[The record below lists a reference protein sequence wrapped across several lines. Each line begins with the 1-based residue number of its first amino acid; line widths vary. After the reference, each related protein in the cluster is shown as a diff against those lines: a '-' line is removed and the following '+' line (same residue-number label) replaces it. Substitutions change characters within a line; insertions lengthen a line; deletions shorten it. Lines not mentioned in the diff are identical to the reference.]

1 MYIRH
6 ITNVTVEKGTVH
18 LSSASLSKESLNSA
32 VLNILNTF
40 RQYRKGHKLDILI
53 VCRFEYSLEASQK
66 ISGLLASFRSI
77 AKRHHFHMRTTRTE
91 DSKTYISKS
100 GETWVYKVELE
111 FTKEFWKAN
120 KQQEL
125 PL

>member
-6 ITNVTVEKGTVH
+6 ITDVSVEKGTVH
-18 LSSASLSKESLNSA
+18 LSSASLSKESLNLA
-32 VLNILNTF
+32 VTNILNTF
-40 RQYRKGHKLDILI
+40 RQYRKGHKLEILI

-77 AKRHHFHMRTTRTE
+77 ARRHHFIMRTVRTE

-100 GETWVYKVELE
+100 GKTWIYKVELE
-111 FTKEFWKAN
+111 FGKEFWKAN

>member
-40 RQYRKGHKLDILI
+40 RQYRKGHKLEILI
-53 VCRFEYSLEASQK
+53 VCRFEYSLEASRK
-66 ISGLLASFRSI
+66 ISGLMASFRSI
-77 AKRHHFHMRTTRTE
+77 ARRHHFIMRTVRTE

-100 GETWVYKVELE
+100 GETWIYKVELE
-111 FTKEFWKAN
+111 FTKEFWQAN
-120 KQQEL
+120 KQKEL

>member
-32 VLNILNTF
+32 VTSILNTF

-53 VCRFEYSLEASQK
+53 VCRFEYSPEAAQK
-66 ISGLLASFRSI
+66 ISGLLASFRSV
-77 AKRHHFHMRTTRTE
+77 ARRHYFKLKTTRT
-91 DSKTYISKS
+91 DDPKIYISKS
-100 GETWVYKVELE
+100 GETWIYKVEVE
-111 FTKEFWKAN
+111 FTKEFWRVH
-120 KQQEL
+120 KQKEL

>member
-32 VLNILNTF
+32 VTNILNTF

-53 VCRFEYSLEASQK
+53 VCRFEYSLEASRK
-66 ISGLLASFRSI
+66 ITGLLASFRSI
-77 AKRHHFHMRTTRTE
+77 AKRHHFIMRTVRTE

-100 GETWVYKVELE
+100 GETWIYKVELE
-111 FTKEFWKAN
+111 FTREFWKAN